1 MPVTDHIRNKVSQ
14 LPHKP
19 GVYLMKD
26 RFGTVIYVGK
36 ARDLRRRVSQYFQPS
51 RRHSWD
57 LKLLALIDA
66 VHDFDTHNVR
76 SEADAL
82 LLEGK
87 LIKEFKPRY
96 NVSFRDDKRFL
107 LLKINLRDA
116 IPRFTLTRIRQ
127 DDECRYFGP
136 FASSGAIRRTMTNVR
151 KKFSLRGCR
160 PLNPTEADYK
170 HCLYAHIKCCTAP
183 CINNVSRDEYL
194 NQIEAACEFLDGQ
207 SKEMES
213 ELEEQMKKAA
223 AKLDFE
229 QAAELRDML
238 SDLRSSTK
246 KRGRYDRIPQKLPIA
261 IKPNEDLIELAKELE
276 LPASPGRIE
285 GFDISNIS
293 GTFAVASMVSFK
305 DGRPDRSSYRRFR
318 MKSVVGQDD
327 FACMAETVRRR
338 YSRLKKEAEALIE
351 TDEEKTGSPEAIL
364 PHGVIPENMPK
375 LILID
380 GGKGQLNA
388 ALHELK
394 KLGLDRIPI
403 IGLAKEFEEI
413 YLPGK
418 SIPLRL
424 SHHSGALKLLQRV
437 RDESHR
443 FANTYNA
450 QLRLKKISESL
461 LDEFPGMGDTR
472 KTALLKHFKSVQKL
486 KLASLEE
493 IAEVPG
499 FGGKMAEKLKIFLS
513 ARTAVPSTINTEE

>member
-1 MPVTDHIRNKVSQ
+1 MS
-14 LPHKP
+14 
-19 GVYLMKD
+19 
-26 RFGTVIYVGK
+26 
-36 ARDLRRRVSQYFQPS
+36 
-51 RRHSWD
+51 
-57 LKLLALIDA
+57 LIEA
-66 VHDFDTHNVR
+66 IHDFDTHNVK

-107 LLKINLRDA
+107 LLKVNLKDP
-116 IPRFTLTRIRQ
+116 IPRFTLTRLKQ
-127 DDECRYFGP
+127 DDDCRYFGP
-136 FASSGAIRRTMTNVR
+136 FANSGAIRRTLTNVR
-151 KKFSLRGCR
+151 KKFNLRGCR
-160 PLNPTEADYK
+160 PLTPTEHDYK

-183 CINNVSRDEYL
+183 CIDNVTREDYL
-194 NQIEAACEFLDGQ
+194 KQVEAACEFLDGQ
-207 SKEMES
+207 SNEMEA
-213 ELEEQMKKAA
+213 ELEEEMKKTA

-229 QAAELRDML
+229 KAADLRDML
-238 SDLRSSTK
+238 SDLRNSTK
-246 KRGRYDRIPQKLPIA
+246 KRGRYHRLPQKLPGA
-261 IKPNEDLIELAKELE
+261 IRPDEDLAQIAKELD
-276 LPASPGRIE
+276 LPQPPARIE

-305 DGRPDRSSYRRFR
+305 DGRPDRTSYRRFK

-338 YSRLKKEAEALIE
+338 YSRLKKEAEKSDP
-351 TDEEKTGSPEAIL
+351 TNL
-364 PHGVIPENMPK
+364 PFNMPN

-388 ALHELK
+388 ALDELR
-394 KLGLDRIPI
+394 KLGLEGIPI

-413 YLPGK
+413 YFPGRPL
-418 SIPLRL
+418 PLRL

-461 LDEFPGMGDTR
+461 LDEFPGMGKTR
-472 KTALLKHFKSVQKL
+472 KTALLKHFGSVQKL
-486 KLASLEE
+486 KLASPED
-493 IAEVPG
+493 IATVPG
-499 FGGKMAEKLKIFLS
+499 FGSKMAEKLKAFLS
-513 ARTAVPSTINTEE
+513 ARTTTPSPPTMKRRSPL